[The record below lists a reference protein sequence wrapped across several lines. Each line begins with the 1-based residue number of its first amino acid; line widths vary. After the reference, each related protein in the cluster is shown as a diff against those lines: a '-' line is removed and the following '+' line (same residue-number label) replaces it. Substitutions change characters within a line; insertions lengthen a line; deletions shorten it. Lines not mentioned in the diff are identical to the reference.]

1 MASNGCKQFLTILKG
16 KSMKNEMN
24 LIIEQVK
31 GVLDSA
37 LFLNG
42 RALLWGNQMSLL
54 GNVPEL
60 DSMAVMNVVSALE
73 LKFSITIEDD
83 DINADVFA
91 TIETLTFLVCQKLE
105 NNLYASA

>member
-1 MASNGCKQFLTILKG
+1 MNIKIKKIIDQLKT
-16 KSMKNEMN
+16 
-24 LIIEQVK
+24 
-31 GVLDSA
+31 VLDEA

-42 RALLWGNQMSLL
+42 RAKQWGDQMSLL

-73 LKFSITIEDD
+73 IKFGIFVEDD

-91 TIETLTFLVCQKLE
+91 TIESLANFINQKKEQVELE
-105 NNLYASA
+105 TA

>member
-1 MASNGCKQFLTILKG
+1 MNIEIKKIIDQLK
-16 KSMKNEMN
+16 N
-24 LIIEQVK
+24 
-31 GVLDSA
+31 VLDEA

-42 RALLWGNQMSLL
+42 RAKQWGDQMSLL

-73 LKFSITIEDD
+73 IKFGIFVEDD

-91 TIETLTFLVCQKLE
+91 TIESLAKFIIQKREQVELE
-105 NNLYASA
+105 TA

>member
-1 MASNGCKQFLTILKG
+1 MNKDILQ
-16 KSMKNEMN
+16 
-24 LIIEQVK
+24 IVEQLK
-31 GVLDSA
+31 TVLDSA

-60 DSMAVMNVVSALE
+60 DSMAIMNVVSALE
-73 LKFSITIEDD
+73 LNFKITIDDD

-91 TIETLTFLVCQKLE
+91 TIETLASFVHQKRGGRVIE
-105 NNLYASA
+105 VA